1 MMNKV
6 LLSGA
11 LLALPFVTMAQK
23 DNWHNMDLQRDSVFG
38 ISTEKAYAELLKN
51 KSAKKVIVGVIDS
64 GVDTLHEDL
73 RAVLLLSS
81 LEKPSNRKDEDKNG
95 YTDDYL
101 GWSFI
106 GSAKGNVDK
115 DNLELVRLV
124 RRDRKRF
131 AGKDSTELKGQ
142 ALADF
147 KAHQLREKELTSE
160 LEKAKQGYAGVMGF
174 ASVLDEVLKGIGKE
188 NPSAADLAAYR
199 PRNNQEANVLRILA
213 MALQSAPSV
222 TAFREQ
228 ELDKAL
234 EHFKTQLDFQLNVDY
249 DPRSMVGDNYEKS
262 SEKFY
267 GNADVMGPDAMHGTH
282 VAGIIAA
289 ERANNKGILGVCEQA
304 VILPV
309 RAVPDGDERD
319 KDVANAIR
327 YAVDRG
333 AKVINMS
340 FGKAYSSDKTA
351 VDQAVQYAMKKDV
364 LLVHAAGNDN
374 KNLDERKNFP
384 TRVYSTKGEAAAWL
398 EVGASSFTN
407 DLNLKAPFSNY
418 GKNSVDVFAPGVQ
431 INSTVPGSGYRK
443 LDGTSMAAPVVAGLA
458 ALIRSYYPQF
468 SALQV
473 KDIIIRSV
481 VKIDHP
487 VTLERGGEKVQVP
500 FTDLCRTGGIV
511 NTYRAL
517 ELAAEL
523 AAKKT
528 AASAVNTPDLR
539 RSLN

>member
-1 MMNKV
+1 M
-6 LLSGA
+6 LSGA
-11 LLALPFVTMAQK
+11 LWMLPFVVSAQK

-38 ISTEKAYAELLKN
+38 ISTEKAYVELLKS
-51 KSAKKVIVGVIDS
+51 KPAKKVIVGVIDS

-73 RAVLLLSS
+73 RTVLLKSS
-81 LEKPSNRKDEDKNG
+81 IEKPSNQKDEDKNG
-95 YTDDYL
+95 YTDDHL

-131 AGKDSTELKGQ
+131 AGKDSTTLKGQ
-142 ALADF
+142 ALTDF
-147 KAHQLREKELTSE
+147 KAHQLREKELAAE
-160 LEKAKQGYAGVMGF
+160 LEKAKQGYAGVQGF
-174 ASVLDEVLKGIGKE
+174 AAVLDEVLKGIGKE
-188 NPSAADLAAYR
+188 NPTAEELAAYR
-199 PRNNQEANVLRILA
+199 PANNREANVLRILS

-222 TAFREQ
+222 AAFREQ
-228 ELDKAL
+228 ELGKAL
-234 EHFKTQLDFQLNVDY
+234 DHFKTQLDYQLNIDY
-249 DPRSMVGDNYEKS
+249 DPRAIVGDNYEKS
-262 SEKFY
+262 SEKYY
-267 GNADVMGPDAMHGTH
+267 GNPDVMGPDAMHGTH

-289 ERANNKGILGVCEQA
+289 ERTNSKGVLGVCEQA
-304 VILPV
+304 LILSV

-340 FGKAYSSDKTA
+340 FGKAYSSDKTV

-374 KNLDERKNFP
+374 KNLDERPNFP
-384 TRVYSTKGEAAAWL
+384 TRAYLNKGEAGAWL

-418 GKNSVDVFAPGVQ
+418 GKTTVDVFAPGVQ

-468 SALQV
+468 SAVQV
-473 KDIIIRSV
+473 KDIIVRSV
-481 VKIDHP
+481 VKVDHP
-487 VTLERGGEKVQVP
+487 VMLEREGQKVQVP

-511 NTYRAL
+511 NTYKAL

-528 AASAVNTPDLR
+528 ATIGAEGSKTIKYN
-539 RSLN
+539 